1 MEEWTSYLL
10 SDLADI
16 VTGKTP
22 STKIESYFGGGIHF
36 ITPGDINK
44 GLKHI
49 ISTDR
54 TLTNAGLNSIK
65 GSMIEPNSICVS
77 CIGNIGYVGMAT
89 MECATNQQINSL
101 VVKSGFDADFVYYLM
116 KYLWPEFKNFEGQ
129 STTLSIL
136 NKGLFSKIEVKVPSL
151 NTQECIA
158 KLLSSFDDK
167 IELNN
172 RINHNLEEQAQA
184 LYKSWCVCF
193 DPYKSGGFIDSE
205 LGPIPHGWQVI
216 PLKDIVDYKKK
227 SVNPQKSPDTWFV
240 HYSLPAFDNAKEPEI
255 QKGASIMSNKFLLE
269 GKTVLFSKLN
279 PRIKRI
285 WPIEKTTPN
294 SICSTEFIVYKAK
307 NESLHPFVWCLL
319 NGDYFYDKV
328 LSEVNGA
335 TGSHQRFHADDTL
348 DYVIPF
354 NLETAIRLSEKVAPM
369 LQSIIEK
376 EDEIRVL
383 KAKRDALLSK
393 LMSGELKLTC

>member
-1 MEEWTSYLL
+1 MELSKICKYTTSRIDSASLNVDNYISTENMMQNKGGVISASKVPSEKAVEFMPGDILLSNIRPYFKKIWLADRSGGCSSDVLCIRALEGTDSVYLYYLL
-10 SDLADI
+10 SQDSFFDYVMSGA
-16 VTGKTP
+16 
-22 STKIESYFGGGIHF
+22 
-36 ITPGDINK
+36 
-44 GLKHI
+44 
-49 ISTDR
+49 
-54 TLTNAGLNSIK
+54 K
-65 GSMIEPNSICVS
+65 GSKMPRGDKNQIMKWEVDLPDIDEQKRIGQMLKSI
-77 CIGNIGYVGMAT
+77 
-89 MECATNQQINSL
+89 
-101 VVKSGFDADFVYYLM
+101 
-116 KYLWPEFKNFEGQ
+116 
-129 STTLSIL
+129 
-136 NKGLFSKIEVKVPSL
+136 
-151 NTQECIA
+151 
-158 KLLSSFDDK
+158 DDK
-167 IELNN
+167 ILLNT

-285 WPIEKTTPN
+285 WPIEKTSPN